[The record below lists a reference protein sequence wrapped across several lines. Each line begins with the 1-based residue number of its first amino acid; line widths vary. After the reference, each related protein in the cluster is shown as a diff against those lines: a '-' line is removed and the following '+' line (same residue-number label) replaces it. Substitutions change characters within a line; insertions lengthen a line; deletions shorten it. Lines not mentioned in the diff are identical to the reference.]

1 MNMRVPIVLVVGTK
15 DCLQTNYGN
24 VVHCCTKFHVRQLFI
39 STWITYSTLALSDFP
54 FSLMWYVL
62 KCIVYQ

>member
-24 VVHCCTKFHVRQLFI
+24 VVHCCTMFHVCQLFI
-39 STWITYSTLALSDFP
+39 STWITL
-54 FSLMWYVL
+54 VL
-62 KCIVYQ
+62 VMSRLLGMLPQ